1 MKAAAT
7 LSAIAY
13 VELTYFVICD
23 RPFSPSAF
31 ILGLVLSGKRDRR
44 TPSP

>member
-1 MKAAAT
+1 MKMFYND
-7 LSAIAY
+7 L
-13 VELTYFVICD
+13 LGDD

-44 TPSP
+44 TPSSQVEQ